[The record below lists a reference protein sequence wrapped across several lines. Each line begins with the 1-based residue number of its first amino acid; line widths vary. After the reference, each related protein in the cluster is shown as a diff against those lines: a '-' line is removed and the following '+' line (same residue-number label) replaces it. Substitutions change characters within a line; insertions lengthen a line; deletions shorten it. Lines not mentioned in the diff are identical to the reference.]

1 MNKNESTVRS
11 VITPNDQFLRAVFS
25 STKAYY
31 IDIYQREYKWTIE
44 NVKTLLNDIEVRFGQ
59 HSRTKTVSKDIQSEV
74 LEYFEPYFLNTY
86 LTHST
91 SSTISIVDGQQ
102 RLTTLLLILIKLY
115 KILRTAEKEPTT
127 SGKTISSKTLEKLIF
142 ESDDFGGAT
151 RFKIFNENREETFR
165 KLVDDETIIPVD
177 ETQKRIKENYQTTS
191 DYYDQFFSNA
201 DQPYD
206 LSKITYYITYLLDR
220 ISIVEIKIEK
230 QQNVAMIFEVVND
243 RGLGL
248 KPYEILKGKLIGNL
262 PAQEKEN
269 ANKIWTELQNKYFL
283 AEIKNSTESKLDL
296 DMFFQAFFRAKF
308 ADSENDYEKFEGD
321 YHYEIT
327 TVPMLLE

>member
-59 HSRTKTVSKDIQSEV
+59 HSRTKTVPKDIQSEV

-115 KILRTAEKEPTT
+115 KILRTVEKEPTT
-127 SGKTISSKTLEKLIF
+127 SGKAISSKTLEKLIF